1 MTGVKGGQDIRRN
14 VELIFSTGRK
24 ESLLGAEIEEGEG
37 GRMLHLIRESILLFR
52 ALRWA
57 VLSRPLLIARGVF
70 LQPKEKVTVDNE
82 YISIARGG
90 KVETNRFSGQPST
103 NRSHSSKSLRPTVR
117 FNWVGEKR
125 KRSGNAYPVEEGV
138 FD

>member
-70 LQPKEKVTVDNE
+70 LQPKEKVTVGQCV
-82 YISIARGG
+82 YINQSQEGG
-90 KVETNRFSGQPST
+90 KWRRTGSRDNPRRTEAILQ
-103 NRSHSSKSLRPTVR
+103 SL
-117 FNWVGEKR
+117 
-125 KRSGNAYPVEEGV
+125 
-138 FD
+138 